1 MTHILITGSPGV
13 GKTTC
18 IKKIARSMESRHPFG
33 FYTEELREHG
43 TRVGFEL
50 VGLDGQR
57 KVLAHVGISSRYRVG
72 KYQVDISGFE
82 EYLSSMPDPEK
93 DSVVIIDEIG
103 KMECLSPVF
112 RDMITRLLGID
123 IVLVATI
130 AQKGDHFIETIK
142 MREDVTLYTLTRINR
157 DVLPGVILE
166 AIPSMNTGISGI
178 L

>member
-18 IKKIARSMESRHPFG
+18 IKKIARSMESRHIVG

-50 VGLDGQR
+50 VGLDGQE

-103 KMECLSPVF
+103 KMECLSPIF
-112 RDMITRLLGID
+112 RDMITRILGFDGIL
-123 IVLVATI
+123 IATI
-130 AQKGDHFIETIK
+130 AQKGDPFIEAIK
-142 MREDVTLYTLTRINR
+142 KREDVTLLTLTRENR
-157 DVLPGVILE
+157 NNIPDRVIGLI
-166 AIPSMNTGISGI
+166 AT
-178 L
+178 